1 LSADW
6 LRLPAS
12 GEVALIE
19 AETEQVLSYAE
30 LQRAIEQAGPRQAVP
45 QKSLLFLFAR
55 NDLASVVAYL
65 AALAQ
70 GHAVALLD
78 AELNP
83 VLRRQLIE
91 RYRPDLVW
99 LAGGAELAEAAELP
113 GAGEEQT
120 GWGDGRCW
128 KFESH
133 CSLHP
138 ELGVLLSTSGTT
150 GSPKLVRLSRSAVA
164 ANAASIG
171 QALGLSAADRAVA
184 SLPIF
189 YAYGLSVLNS
199 HLLAGASLLLTR
211 AGPVERGFWDTLRRQ
226 ECSSFAGVPYTYQML
241 QRLGF
246 ENFDVPSL
254 RVMTQAGGRLE
265 PRLVEH
271 FQRHMAARGGRFFVM
286 YGQTEAVARM
296 AVLPP
301 ERLSEKLGS
310 VGRAIPGGELCI
322 DPSGAPAG
330 LPAGVGEVVYRGPNV
345 MLGYAETAADLARGD
360 EQRGELRTGDL
371 GYLDAD
377 GFLFITGRSKRMGK
391 LFGLRVSLDEVEDLV
406 RERGPAAV
414 VQHGERL
421 LVFCAFGDAGALD
434 ALRGELASRL
444 RVHRSGFELRRIDAL
459 PTLPSGK
466 IDYPGLPV

>member
-1 LSADW
+1 MSGDW

-12 GEVALIE
+12 DQAALIE
-19 AETEQVLSYAE
+19 AETEQVLSYAA
-30 LQRAIEQAGPRQAVP
+30 LRRAIDEAGARLWAP

-65 AALAQ
+65 AALAR

-78 AELNP
+78 ADLNP
-83 VLRRQLIE
+83 TLRRPLLE
-91 RYRPDLVW
+91 RYRPHFVW
-99 LAGGAELAEAAELP
+99 LAGGAELLEAKDL
-113 GAGEEQT
+113 AGREQT

-128 KFESH
+128 SFASD
-133 CSLHP
+133 SALHP
-138 ELGVLLSTSGTT
+138 ELGLLLSTSGTT
-150 GSPKLVRLSRSAVA
+150 GSPKLVRLSWAAVA

-171 QALGLSAADRAVA
+171 EALGLSAADRGVA

-189 YAYGLSVLNS
+189 YSYGLSVLNS

-211 AGPVERGFWDTLRRQ
+211 AGPVERAFWDQLRRQ

-286 YGQTEAVARM
+286 YGQTEAAARM

-310 VGRAIPGGELCI
+310 VGRAIPGGELHI
-322 DPSGAPAG
+322 DWSAAPAG
-330 LPAGVGEVVYRGPNV
+330 VAAGVGEVVYRGPNV
-345 MLGYAETAADLARGD
+345 MLGYAESAADLARGD
-360 EQRGELRTGDL
+360 DLRGELRTGDL

-391 LFGLRVSLDEVEDLV
+391 LFGLRVSLDEVEALV

-421 LVFCAFGDAGALD
+421 VVFCAFGDPSSLD
-434 ALRGELASRL
+434 ALRGELAAHL
-444 RVHRSGFELRRIDAL
+444 RVHRSGLELRRIDAL

-466 IDYPGLPV
+466 IDYSGLPV